1 MKLLKLTVL
10 LIFLFAIL
18 SCGGNE
24 KKKEESSSKKKIETP
39 KQIEPKVDL
48 YSDIEA
54 SNDILLTSNDASKYS
69 KEILK
74 VEGGKKVKITFK
86 HTGKMNKKVMGHN
99 FVLLKKGVSMA
110 SFGKEAAKA
119 VSNEYIPENTQ
130 DVIAHTKLIGGGE
143 ETTIEFDAP
152 EAGTYR
158 FICSFPGHY
167 AAMKGKFIVI

>member
-1 MKLLKLTVL
+1 MKLFKLSVL
-10 LIFLFAIL
+10 LIFLLAL
-18 SCGGNE
+18 TSCGGND
-24 KKKEESSSKKKIETP
+24 KKKEETTP
-39 KQIEPKVDL
+39 KKETTTPKKTKPKVDL

-69 KEILK
+69 LEILK

-86 HTGKMNKKVMGHN
+86 HTGKMDKKVMGHN
-99 FVLLKKGVSMA
+99 FVLLKKGVSMS

-152 EAGTYR
+152 AAGTYR
-158 FICSFPGHY
+158 FICTFPGHY
-167 AAMKGKFIVI
+167 VSMKGKFIVI